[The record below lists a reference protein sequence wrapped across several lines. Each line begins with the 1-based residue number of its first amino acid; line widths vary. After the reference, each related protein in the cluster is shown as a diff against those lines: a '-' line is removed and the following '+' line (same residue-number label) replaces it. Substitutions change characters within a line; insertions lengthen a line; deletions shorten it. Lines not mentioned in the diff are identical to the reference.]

1 MHAQQFPL
9 PGGVRQTVLVLA
21 LLLSLAGL
29 ARGQSIETEGERG
42 AQPLLLYPAHPP
54 QGTFWTSMG
63 FTAVAPPVEITE
75 ALQVR
80 WPAFDYHTLY
90 GLPNNFSIDGR
101 AAVQVLQ
108 NRVAVGPRWVS
119 HVGPVSLSL
128 GYDLAFWFAFLKVEG
143 FDSKGHGW
151 QGSPSLSLGYQLG
164 RNVAASVKGEL
175 MMDYSLKTSQGDL
188 DVTSISSKTFTGY
201 ALTMSLEQPVYHE
214 HYMTLSFRAMY
225 TKFYWQTWSLYSTFD
240 RFLFFPEIAVGFIL

>member
-1 MHAQQFPL
+1 MRPQIIPFLA
-9 PGGVRQTVLVLA
+9 GVSLRRMAVALVI
-21 LLLSLAGL
+21 LLSSAEFAG
-29 ARGQSIETEGERG
+29 AQTTEAKEGG
-42 AQPLLLYPAHPP
+42 QPLLLFPAPVP
-54 QGTFWTSMG
+54 QGTFWTSLG
-63 FTAVAPPVEITE
+63 FTAIAPPVEITE

-90 GLPNNFSIDGR
+90 GLPSNFSIDGR

-240 RFLFFPEIAVGFIL
+240 RYLFFPEIAVGFIL